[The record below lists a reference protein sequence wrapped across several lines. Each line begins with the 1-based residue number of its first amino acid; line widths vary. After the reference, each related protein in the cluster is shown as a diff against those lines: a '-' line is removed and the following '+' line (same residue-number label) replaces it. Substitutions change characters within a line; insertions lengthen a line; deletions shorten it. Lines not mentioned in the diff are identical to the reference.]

1 MTVHSGRGWRLAPS
15 LIALEDEV
23 NRIWP
28 RRSQASDGSIGD
40 SAHRHR
46 KSDHNPAGGWV
57 TAIDLTND
65 PRVGLDIH
73 AQMRTLAARGDRRA
87 KYLISNRQI
96 WEPGRGW
103 RHYSGDNPHTR
114 PRPHQHRQH
123 ARCPQRHVA
132 VAGVDRRQRTR
143 PAADTAAAADTGP
156 RTARRRQAHA
166 DRPRPR
172 QPDAG
177 QPRHVVDHRRHR
189 GPHLAPGEPEWF
201 AMSGL
206 VNQPVIAAGK
216 VRPVPMPW
224 SMFSRLRR

>member
-73 AQMRTLAARGDRRA
+73 AQMRTLAARGDRRVRVPHQQPSDMGA
-87 KYLISNRQI
+87 GTRVASLQRRQ
-96 WEPGRGW
+96 PA
-103 RHYSGDNPHTR
+103 HPS
-114 PRPHQHRQH
+114 RPHQHRQH

-224 SMFSRLRR
+224 SMFSG